1 MKISQ
6 MLVREDF
13 YAINDRTLQK
23 YYADISGQTDLFVY
37 PQLNA
42 IITKKPSSAVKKY
55 LFNEYGIRAN
65 PCKRLLVNGYVFACL
80 HMRGLLADKRISVMA
95 KVDKDTLIYPC
106 NKKYRVFH
114 FDENV
119 VDVIAKSGFDDTD
132 LQREISF
139 RTKESLPAFVPALM
153 NYDTD
158 GYRERIIEGLPLARI
173 QEGFD
178 AYRDEAYRLLSAYAQ
193 LQSREVPCNEYI
205 CSLKEQIAQHAA
217 SSKVRNGERLRSVV
231 ERLVKACEP
240 IGDIPLCFSHG
251 DLQAG
256 NIWIERETH
265 KIFIIDW
272 ESWGERSIW
281 YDRATLYQGLRPGKI
296 ERFLN
301 CDMPKTHKAVILL
314 EDLIFRLKELTG
326 LPLDFGTEQYEE
338 YVREVAKWLDIT

>member
-6 MLVREDF
+6 MLAREDF
-13 YAINDRTLQK
+13 YTINDRTLK
-23 YYADISGQTDLFVY
+23 DYYADASGSTQLFVY

-42 IITKKPSSAVKKY
+42 IITKKPSLAVKKY
-55 LFNEYGIRAN
+55 LSDEYDVRTK
-65 PCKRLLVNGYVFACL
+65 PCRRLLINGYVCACL
-80 HMRGLLADKRISVMA
+80 HTRGLFSARRITVTA
-95 KVDKDTLIYPC
+95 EVNDNTLIYPC

-119 VDVIAKSGFDDTD
+119 VDVIAKSGFGDDD
-132 LQREISF
+132 LRREIAF
-139 RTKESLPAFVPALM
+139 RTKENLPLFVPALVS
-153 NYDTD
+153 NDAR
-158 GYRERIIEGLPLARI
+158 GYRESIIAGLPLARI
-173 QEGFD
+173 REGFGT
-178 AYRDEAYRLLSAYAQ
+178 YRDEAYRQLSEYAHKQ
-193 LQSREVPCNEYI
+193 SRDVPRKEYVFHLQSE
-205 CSLKEQIAQHAA
+205 IAQYAA
-217 SSKVRNGERLRSVV
+217 SPKVKHADLLRKMAEQLARECEGEEWIR
-231 ERLVKACEP
+231 
-240 IGDIPLCFSHG
+240 LCFSHG

-326 LPLDFGTEQYEE
+326 LPLDFGIEQYEE